1 MRILGIER
9 DSSACNYYR
18 IFSPLNAID
27 RNRLGEC
34 KLISERDLGTD
45 FALESVLWADVV
57 LFQRPHT
64 ENWFKFI
71 KTCQKHGKTII
82 SDYDDDPF
90 HCSPLNPFYQY
101 IGTEPVEYTWPD
113 GTKEWLWSE
122 DMVSSKGNKIFEI
135 ERNINYRDMFRLNFK
150 KSDLVTCTTDILRN
164 EFLKVNPNVAILP
177 NCIDSEFFPDCPNF
191 VKDEVRIGWQGGYSH
206 YEDLHFIVPVVK
218 RILEKHKNVKFVYF
232 GDTRFAG
239 LFKDCPQNQMEYQ
252 SWISHDVYPWKLTIL
267 NLDIGLCPVMDN
279 PFNRTKS
286 AIKWMEYSM
295 IGMATVASDIP
306 PYSPV
311 ISNEQTAMLCKE
323 NHDSWFDAIEK
334 LVIDKQ
340 FRNKM
345 AKTAFS
351 EVILE
356 HNIDSKAHLWVE
368 AYEKILR
375 PVGV

>member
-1 MRILGIER
+1 
-9 DSSACNYYR
+9 
-18 IFSPLNAID
+18 
-27 RNRLGEC
+27 
-34 KLISERDLGTD
+34 
-45 FALESVLWADVV
+45 
-57 LFQRPHT
+57 
-64 ENWFKFI
+64 
-71 KTCQKHGKTII
+71 
-82 SDYDDDPF
+82 
-90 HCSPLNPFYQY
+90 
-101 IGTEPVEYTWPD
+101 
-113 GTKEWLWSE
+113 
-122 DMVSSKGNKIFEI
+122 
-135 ERNINYRDMFRLNFK
+135 
-150 KSDLVTCTTDILRN
+150 
-164 EFLKVNPNVAILP
+164 
-177 NCIDSEFFPDCPNF
+177 
-191 VKDEVRIGWQGGYSH
+191 
-206 YEDLHFIVPVVK
+206 
-218 RILEKHKNVKFVYF
+218 
-232 GDTRFAG
+232 
-239 LFKDCPQNQMEYQ
+239 MEYQ

-356 HNIDSKAHLWVE
+356 HNIDSKARLWVE